1 MFLPIVLLMC
11 LPVDRSLA
19 SLCLPFHIRSE
30 FKNHCFISIHKRVSE
45 LQTFVCN
52 VVMKEFTNN
61 ISLVN
66 LLEYRNMPREKTQRA
81 N

>member
-11 LPVDRSLA
+11 LPMDRSLA
-19 SLCLPFHIRSE
+19 SLCLPFHIHSE
-30 FKNHCFISIHKRVSE
+30 FKNNCFISMYKRISE

-61 ISLVN
+61 VFFG
-66 LLEYRNMPREKTQRA
+66 EFA
-81 N
+81 